1 MKTIEAR
8 NVNQALQMGLKYLIE
23 EGKEEQSRAGNVLVA
38 PVPVMTVTRFPQER
52 VLFSSVR
59 DANPFFH
66 LREAMWMLAGGN
78 KVKALTPYVSRF
90 VEFAEPDGTVHGA
103 YGHRWR
109 HALGFDQL
117 EHVINVLKADPMSRQ
132 CIIQMWDARDQYQLC
147 CEANERE
154 DLSGENDLRGK
165 WKDRPCNTHIYLRIQ
180 PGKTLGHHTLDQ
192 IVTLGESTL
201 DLTVCCRSNDAVWGA
216 HGANAVHFSIL
227 QEYLAARIGVGMGKM
242 YQLSNNYHAYL
253 DELDRLTIRG
263 ECTLGKLPEIIEGDR
278 VTETPEPLFDK
289 PDAINKD
296 IQTFETWCDLDTYHP
311 KKMMNYDNYENRWF
325 ETTLMP
331 AMLAHERYKKSG
343 AKIQGSVATA
353 IASALASEIRSMD
366 WRIACTEW
374 LQRRKK

>member
-78 KVKALTPYVSRF
+78 EVKALTPYVSRF
-90 VEFAEPDGTVHGA
+90 VEFAEPDGAIHGA
-103 YGHRWR
+103 YGYRWR

-117 EHVINVLKADPMSRQ
+117 EHVIDVLKADPTSRQ
-132 CIIQMWDARDQYQLC
+132 CVIQMWDAR
-147 CEANERE
+147 
-154 DLSGENDLRGK
+154 ENDVGQDFSEYGMHDLRGK
-165 WKDRPCNTHIYLRIQ
+165 WKDRPCNTHIYLRVKPEEQ
-180 PGKTLGHHTLDQ
+180 QNYYRTLNGVKELVEMTP
-192 IVTLGESTL
+192 ISASL
-201 DLTVCCRSNDAVWGA
+201 DLTVCCRSNDAIWGA

-227 QEYLAARIGVGMGKM
+227 QEYLAARIGVSVGKM

-253 DELDRLTIRG
+253 SELNRLAIRG
-263 ECTLGKLPEIIEGDR
+263 ECTLEKLPEIIEADHI
-278 VTETPEPLFDK
+278 TETPRPLFDK
-289 PDAINKD
+289 PDAIDKD
-296 IQTFETWCDLDTYHP
+296 IQIFEQWCSDSNVLLS
-311 KKMMNYDNYENRWF
+311 KNVYENNWF
-325 ETTLMP
+325 SDTLVP
-331 AMLAHERYKKSG
+331 AMRAHALYKLNE
-343 AKIQGSVATA
+343 KIAFSEANI
-353 IASALASEIRSMD
+353 IAAMD